1 MQTAAPE
8 QRVPRIP
15 PADLAIHVI
24 MDNYSTHKTKAVR
37 EWLAPSRWQF
47 HFIPTHS
54 SWLNQVERF
63 FAKITLEVI
72 RRGSFRSVHQLRN
85 AILDYIESHNDDPKP
100 FS

>member
-1 MQTAAPE
+1 
-8 QRVPRIP
+8 
-15 PADLAIHVI
+15 

-100 FS
+100 FSWSVSADPILEKIEKYCNKLA